1 MILSFCRKAF
11 KIGSMSELKPT
22 TITKKKNKEI
32 RLAMS
37 DLLMALGF
45 ILAMGVLC
53 FTLGVRLG
61 KKQAISD
68 YERESV
74 AQKIALEKK
83 ANLLEKMR
91 EKIIE
96 KSDSLKT
103 SDLAQVEMVDRTNN
117 TGSEPMS
124 EVEQK
129 TVEVKK
135 KNIFSKPEVDEKEPE
150 VKEDIVI
157 AETTKTQKEL
167 KPSLS
172 SDPLP
177 FLESGN
183 PALSSSYTI
192 IIGDFIEYEEASLFA
207 QAFKERGY
215 RPFLQKYSKDGIDK
229 IRVSLGSY
237 TSEEKAQKFLLEKS
251 DIFTQGKYKISKFL

>member
-1 MILSFCRKAF
+1 
-11 KIGSMSELKPT
+11 MSELKT
-22 TITKKKNKEI
+22 SHVSKQKNKEI

-37 DLLMALGF
+37 DLFMALGF

-61 KKQAISD
+61 KKQAVAD
-68 YERESV
+68 FEKESV

-96 KSDSLKT
+96 KSDILKT
-103 SDLAQVEMVDRTNN
+103 SETKSKSVELPA
-117 TGSEPMS
+117 EPI
-124 EVEQK
+124 EVAEN
-129 TVEVKK
+129 VEEVKK
-135 KNIFSKPEVDEKEPE
+135 TQNVFSKPEVEKQEIE
-150 VKEDIVI
+150 VKEEAQV
-157 AETTKTQKEL
+157 TQTKKL

-172 SDPLP
+172 TDPLP

-251 DIFTQGKYKISKFL
+251 EIFTQGKYKISRFL

>member
-1 MILSFCRKAF
+1 
-11 KIGSMSELKPT
+11 MSELKPT
-22 TITKKKNKEI
+22 TITKTKNKEI

-103 SDLAQVEMVDRTNN
+103 SDLTQVEMVDRIDN
-117 TGSEPMS
+117 TESEPMS

-135 KNIFSKPEVDEKEPE
+135 KNIFSKPEVEVDEKEPE

>member
-1 MILSFCRKAF
+1 
-11 KIGSMSELKPT
+11 MSELKPT
-22 TITKKKNKEI
+22 TITKTKNKEI

-103 SDLAQVEMVDRTNN
+103 SDLTQVEMVDRTNN

-129 TVEVKK
+129 TVEQKTVEVKK

-150 VKEDIVI
+150 AKEDIVI